1 MARFINYW
9 AHTLTGADI
18 HPGAKVGKGFFIDH
32 ATGVVIARPRRIG
45 DDVSIFQGVTLGACQ
60 HRKVRGIR
68 RLGTMWSLG
77 RMQ

>member
-32 ATGVVIARPRRIG
+32 ATGVVIGETSEIG
-45 DDVSIFQGVTLGACQ
+45 DDVSISKVSRSGACQ

-68 RLGTMWSLG
+68 PLGTMWSLG